1 MNSPRRRLVLGGSA
15 ALVFAAAWLL
25 YVRRDFPHSN
35 TESAPAVEALQLEA
49 VTGAVEPSSTPVQA
63 EHIRAALLALEQDSP
78 SGRAAALE
86 EVAAAWMKADPLAAM
101 TWARQVPNGIERER
115 VQRIFIRAWAA
126 LDAPAAA
133 MFVASAPDSSVRQQ
147 WIRELCNEWGSSDAR
162 AAAAWSTQLEAG
174 RGRDVALQSVARVTV
189 ATQPELAV
197 QLAQAISSPERFQE
211 SFHDTVY
218 QWSQTDASA
227 AVNWLRSLPED
238 DVTRTLAVQ
247 AAADAWS
254 AWSPAE
260 AAAEMV
266 RLPDG
271 ESRVELISE
280 AARRWAETNP
290 ADATRWAAG
299 ALDERTRERV
309 FDEVVPVWA
318 GIDPS
323 GVGSWLN
330 GLAAGGLRDQ
340 LVGSFATAI
349 AESNPERAMEWA
361 ITIADN
367 ATLRARMEMIR
378 DVWAEQDSE
387 AARAWVA
394 KSSLSAALKSQLLA
408 GQ

>member
-1 MNSPRRRLVLGGSA
+1 MAVA
-15 ALVFAAAWLL
+15 AAAWLL
-25 YVRRDFPHSN
+25 HLRRDVPHSDI
-35 TESAPAVEALQLEA
+35 
-49 VTGAVEPSSTPVQA
+49 EPTQA
-63 EHIRAALLALEQDSP
+63 GAALRSKPATGVVTPIPISAQPEQLSAALSALEHDSP

-86 EVAAAWMKADPLAAM
+86 EVAASWMKADPLAAM
-101 TWARQVPNGIERER
+101 TWARQVANVIERER
-115 VQRIFIRAWAA
+115 VQRIFIRAWAT

-147 WIRELCNEWGSSDAR
+147 WIRELCNEWASSDAR
-162 AAAAWSTQLEAG
+162 AAAAWSTQLEEG

-189 ATQPELAV
+189 ATLPELAV
-197 QLAQAISSPERFQE
+197 QLAQAIASPERFQE

-218 QWSQTDASA
+218 QWSQADASA
-227 AVNWLRSLPED
+227 AANWLRSLPED

-271 ESRVELISE
+271 ESRIELISE

-318 GIDPS
+318 GIDPT

-330 GLAAGGLRDQ
+330 GLAASGLRDQ

-378 DVWAEQDSE
+378 DVWAEQDPE
-387 AARAWVA
+387 AVRAWVA
-394 KSSLSAALKSQLLA
+394 KSPLSAALKTQLLV